1 MAVIPIEDLGRRVRE
16 GDTLLVREDLT
27 AGKEYNHV
35 QWPVYCVPEMTCHAG
50 RAATVTEYNDEEL
63 RINLDFGE
71 WCWSDDMFTGVL
83 VPDDDLGEID
93 CDDTS
98 LEFLFGGL

>member
-1 MAVIPIEDLGRRVRE
+1 MAVIPIKDLGRRVRE

-35 QWPVYCVPEMTCHAG
+35 QWPIYCVPEMTCHAG
-50 RAATVTEYNDEEL
+50 RAAVVTEYNDEEL

-71 WCWSDDMFTGVL
+71 WCWSNDMFEGVL
-83 VPDDDLGEID
+83 VPDNDLGEIN

-98 LEFLFGGL
+98 LELLFEGL

>member
-1 MAVIPIEDLGRRVRE
+1 MPIIPIKDLGRRVLE

-27 AGKEYNHV
+27 AGEEYVHIT
-35 QWPVYCVPEMTCHAG
+35 WPIYCVQEMTCHAG
-50 RAATVTEYNDEEL
+50 RAAIVTEYNDEEL

-71 WCWSDDMFTGVL
+71 WCWANDMFAGVL
-83 VPDDDLGEID
+83 VPDADLGEID

-98 LEFLFGGL
+98 LELLFRGL